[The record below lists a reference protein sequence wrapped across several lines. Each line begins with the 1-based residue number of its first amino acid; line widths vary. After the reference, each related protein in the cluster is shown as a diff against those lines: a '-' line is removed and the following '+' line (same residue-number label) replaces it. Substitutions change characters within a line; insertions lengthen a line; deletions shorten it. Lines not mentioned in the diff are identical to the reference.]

1 MGVVGPGKHLEESVM
16 RLRES
21 ARAVSPAS
29 TANGGRREG
38 LGVREK
44 ALAAGLGLGLGFG
57 ENDGGGGDDDDDSIL
72 MGSNGGAL
80 HLSI

>member
-1 MGVVGPGKHLEESVM
+1 MVGPGKHLEESVM

-44 ALAAGLGLGLGFG
+44 ALAAGLSLRLGFG
-57 ENDGGGGDDDDDSIL
+57 ENDSGGDDDDDSIL
-72 MGSNGGAL
+72 RGSNGGAL